1 MTRNADYIIVGGGSS
16 GAVIAAQLVTKMGA
30 KVLVLETG
38 PRRAPWL
45 LDVPAGY
52 MKFLAS
58 DRYLEFYE
66 SVPQPQLG
74 GRSLIVPQGRILG
87 GGSAVNAMVYMRGQA
102 EDYASWAKAADSDDW
117 SYESM
122 LPHFKAVEGN
132 AELGAPL
139 HGTDGPLKVSHLGHH
154 CDVSGAFIKACNAA
168 GIPRNDDFNG
178 QTQSG
183 VGYMQHTI
191 DADRRKRSSTA
202 TAFLK
207 PIAKNPNL
215 TVVTEATVRKL
226 LVEKGRITG
235 VVYHENGQEQTAT
248 AGAEVIVC
256 AGAFATA
263 ALLMRSGIG
272 PADHLRDCGIDVVL
286 DQPAIGEN
294 LQDHCEVPLVAGLK
308 KGYGYFGQ
316 DRGLAMIRNGLQYL
330 WNKSG
335 LATTTGVEAC
345 AFVDSDES
353 GRPDLQIYCVPTV
366 YLDRTVTGAN
376 PTWGVTLTTCLLRP
390 KSRGSVRLNPANPDG
405 PLRFDPGFL
414 SDRDDLDRMVNGLD
428 IGRNLLRQVPL
439 ADLVTHEIFPEAGQE
454 NREQVEHHVRQT
466 VKTNYHPVGT
476 VALGTAVDTRLRLI
490 GLDGVRVADAS
501 VMPTIPSGN
510 TNAPTIAL
518 AHKAAE
524 MIIDDAS

>member
-1 MTRNADYIIVGGGSS
+1 MTRDADYIIVGGGSA
-16 GAVIAAQLVTKMGA
+16 GAVIAAQLVTGLGA

-74 GRSLIVPQGRILG
+74 WRSVIVPQGRILG
-87 GGSAVNAMVYMRGQA
+87 GGSAVNAMVYIRGQA
-102 EDYASWAKAADSDDW
+102 EDYDAWATAAGSADW
-117 SYESM
+117 SYDAM

-154 CDVSGAFIKACNAA
+154 CDVSKAFIEACTAA
-168 GIPRNDDFNG
+168 GIPRNEDFNG
-178 QTQSG
+178 QSQAG
-183 VGYMQHTI
+183 VGFMQHTI
-191 DADRRKRSSTA
+191 DATRRKRSSTA

-207 PIAKNPNL
+207 PIAKAPNL
-215 TVVTEATVRKL
+215 TVRTGATVRRL
-226 LVEKGRITG
+226 LVDKGRVQG
-235 VVYHENGQEQTAT
+235 VVYHVDGQEQTAMAGTEVIVT
-248 AGAEVIVC
+248 AGAL
-256 AGAFATA
+256 ATP

-272 PADHLRDCGIDVVL
+272 PADHLKDCGIAPVL
-286 DQPAIGEN
+286 DQPAIGQN

-308 KGYGYFGQ
+308 KGLGYFGQ
-316 DRGLAMIRNGLQYL
+316 DRGLAMIRNGVQYL
-330 WNKSG
+330 LNKSG

-345 AFVDSDES
+345 AFVDSDGS
-353 GRPDLQIYCVPTV
+353 GRPDLQVYCVPTV

-390 KSRGSVRLNPANPDG
+390 KSRGSVRLDPANPDG
-405 PLRFDPGFL
+405 PLKFDPGFL
-414 SDRDDLDRMVNGLD
+414 RDADDLNRIVNGLD
-428 IGRNLLRQVPL
+428 IGRNLLRQGPL
-439 ADLVTHEIFPEAGQE
+439 ANLVTHEIFPEAQE
-454 NREQVEHHVRQT
+454 ESRDQLEHHVRQT

-476 VALGTAVDTRLRLI
+476 VAMGTAVDARLRLE
-490 GLDGVRVADAS
+490 GLEGLRVADAS

-524 MIIDDAS
+524 MIAQDAG